1 MQKSS
6 LALLFQL
13 IWAISAL
20 AENAITIP
28 WVGYSYSGNYF
39 AGYEG
44 KIVGTDGDKT
54 TYVVNCPPSDTTCI
68 AFDSD
73 NAMTVI
79 AGSNSKYPIILKNAY
94 TNNSA
99 YDLIYTDP
107 WEYTSS
113 GCTFAGGPTPTT
125 ATCSY
130 IQTIDLG
137 GHSTSR
143 EDTYNVPASTV
154 YREIYSATL
163 AVAGST
169 SSSSTATKTGTSA
182 VTQTSTG
189 DVSSTTDN
197 TVIAATASA
206 AVAVSTTATS
216 NLACKSSMPMIVV
229 GGIIAGFAMN
239 M

>member
-1 MQKSS
+1 MQKYS

-13 IWAISAL
+13 FWAISAL

-44 KIVGTDGDKT
+44 KIIGTDGDKT

-79 AGSNSKYPIILKNAY
+79 AGSN
-94 TNNSA
+94 T

-130 IQTIDLG
+130 VQTIDLG

-182 VTQTSTG
+182 VTQTPTG
-189 DVSSTTDN
+189 GVSSTTDT

-206 AVAVSTTATS
+206 AVAVSTTATG
-216 NLACKSSMPMIVV
+216 NLACKSSIPMIVV
-229 GGIIAGFAMN
+229 GGIIAGVAMN